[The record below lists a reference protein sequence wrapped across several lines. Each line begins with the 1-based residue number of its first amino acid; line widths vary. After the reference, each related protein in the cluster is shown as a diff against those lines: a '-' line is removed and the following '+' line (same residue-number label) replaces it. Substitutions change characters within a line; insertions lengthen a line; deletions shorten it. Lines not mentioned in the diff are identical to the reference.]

1 MLKQV
6 TLAQN
11 PMEPETWTH
20 HEVEDVRDFLLG
32 EFAEWPSSARIYHE
46 RVSLGHDVTPA
57 DEAGIERLGEL
68 PGPFY
73 VVVYPADPITI
84 IIAVVAVV
92 VVAAV
97 VLQPKIPNPALRNTQ
112 SASPNNSLSD
122 RTNAPRPLAR
132 IPDIFGTVR
141 STPDLLAQPYKVYQ
155 NHEEVEYAYMCIGRG
170 SFDVSD
176 IRDDNT
182 LALDIPGTSVEVY
195 APNTSPNSGS
205 APQLRIGTAIN
216 KPVYDVSRLN
226 AVNGQVLR
234 PPNDQS
240 VLGNNNIYFQGPNL
254 IKTSAFDFTDRFAAG
269 DVLYVTGAAVYQA
282 YVNQTKTLFAYSNG
296 FRFVIPS
303 TALPAEYAV
312 GAEIQL
318 TGALFSVTDQD
329 GFWSSSYDLSGVY
342 TIASKS
348 LETVSSSDEGG
359 TTTTYYCRVVLNSPA
374 SVNPAWSSV
383 PQGASASVGIRISSR
398 AELYNLNGTY
408 TVLSVADDTITLS
421 NPAAVNSKWSTLTT
435 SPNLSPTLYTTGSKW
450 VGPFVLDKT
459 NTQRVV
465 TNFIASNGLY
475 KDDGKNQVRFDVTL
489 ELEIT
494 PINADGSVRGAVQT
508 AQATV
513 EGSATFRSTRAVTL
527 DVSVNSPGRVR
538 VRARRVTNA
547 DLAFEGSVVDEIKW
561 KDVYAFTNVSQTNFG
576 DLTTVQSVT
585 YATAGALAVKD
596 RKLNMLV
603 TRKIPTSTSRN
614 YSFGDLTDWTA
625 YGPSTLSAAN
635 QNLRCLSGGSGNFG
649 AMVSIPEFVTGST
662 VTVSVDVVSPSLSG
676 YPLRVALYE
685 PGGPGT
691 GSAVVDIN
699 SKGSRTVTLTAT
711 RNSGGTGVAKVLFY
725 VAASPSGNSFIIDE
739 VSVTF
744 GAYFNK
750 YGFSNASDWA
760 PSTTT
765 ALSVVNGSLNAA
777 FVSGT
782 SLGAVLPLPG
792 WVTGDFADVSLD
804 VTSIG
809 GGLPSVSVGLYEMN
823 IGWVSNVLTVS
834 TTGTKTVRLTA
845 TRAVSAANARL
856 LVYSG
861 AGATGRSFAFDHLK
875 VRIFLSTPSATNAAD
890 DILLAASTDPYLGNR
905 PLSEL
910 DVNNIYET
918 VAEVRS
924 YFGHERAAEFSYTFD
939 SDNLSFEETA
949 QAIANAVF
957 CTAYRR
963 GSVIKLKFEKETTD
977 SLLLFNH
984 RNKLPGSEVRTV
996 RFGNQNNFDGVSLS
1010 YVSPEDDALITYY
1023 IPENRSAVNPQ
1034 EVETL
1039 GVRNGLQAHL
1049 HAWRAWN
1056 KIRYQNTITEFTAT
1070 QEADLLIN
1078 TDRILVADNTRSETQ
1093 DGEVLAQNVL
1103 ELTLSQPVSFAPGVT
1118 YNIFLQHADGTVESL
1133 GVSANSDPYKVVLAQ
1148 APRLPLAL
1156 EDGLFARTSFILIG
1170 NNEPRGSA
1178 FLIAEKEPQSNF
1190 TSTVRAYNYDAR
1202 YYGQDKDFI
1211 NGVVNSDG
1219 VRL

>member
-1 MLKQV
+1 MKRV

-11 PMEPETWTH
+11 PLEPETWTH
-20 HEVEDVRDFLLG
+20 HDVEDVRDFLLG

-141 STPDLLAQPYKVYQ
+141 STPDLLAQPYKLYKD
-155 NHEEVEYAYMCIGRG
+155 HEEVEYAFMCVGRG
-170 SFDVSD
+170 AFDVSD

-182 LALDIPGTSVEVY
+182 LASDIPGTSVEVY
-195 APNTSPNSGS
+195 GPYTSPNSGS

-216 KPVYDVSRLN
+216 TPVYDVARSN

-240 VLGNNNIYFQGPNL
+240 IVGVNNIRFQSPNL

-282 YVNQTKTLFAYSNG
+282 YINQTKTLFAYSNG
-296 FRFVIPS
+296 FRFVIPN
-303 TALPAEYAV
+303 TTLPAEYAV

-318 TGALFSVTDQD
+318 TGALFSVTDPD

-342 TIASKS
+342 AIASKS
-348 LETVSSSDEGG
+348 LETVTDPEGG
-359 TTTTYYCRVVLNSPA
+359 GTTYYCRVVLSSPA
-374 SVNPAWSSV
+374 STNPAWNSV
-383 PQGASASVGIRISSR
+383 PQGTSASVGIRLSSG

-421 NPAAVNSKWSTLTT
+421 NPSAVNGAWSSLTT

-450 VGPFVLDKT
+450 VGPFVVDKV
-459 NTQRVV
+459 NTSRVV
-465 TNFIASNGLY
+465 TNFLASNGLY

-527 DVSVNSPGRVR
+527 DVPVNSPGRVR

-561 KDVYAFTNVSQTNFG
+561 KDVYAFSNVSLTNFG
-576 DLTTVQSVT
+576 DVTTVQSVT

-603 TRKIPTSTSRN
+603 SRRLPN
-614 YSFGDLTDWTA
+614 RAEDWRATDSLTGWVP
-625 YGPSTLSAAN
+625 Y
-635 QNLRCLSGGSGNFG
+635 
-649 AMVSIPEFVTGST
+649 
-662 VTVSVDVVSPSLSG
+662 
-676 YPLRVALYE
+676 
-685 PGGPGT
+685 
-691 GSAVVDIN
+691 
-699 SKGSRTVTLTAT
+699 
-711 RNSGGTGVAKVLFY
+711 SGGTLSVSNRVIRC
-725 VAASPSGNSFIIDE
+725 VRTAAG
-739 VSVTF
+739 T
-744 GAYFNK
+744 GAYGAFFTIP
-750 YGFSNASDWA
+750 GGSIGDV
-760 PSTTT
+760 
-765 ALSVVNGSLNAA
+765 LDVVVDVKGYTGSLIVNTYSPALG
-777 FVSGT
+777 STSNSHTLT
-782 SLGAVLPLPG
+782 SLGPRQLKLTLNKAVP
-792 WVTGDFADVSLD
+792 
-804 VTSIG
+804 
-809 GGLPSVSVGLYEMN
+809 
-823 IGWVSNVLTVS
+823 
-834 TTGTKTVRLTA
+834 TGTTHYVAFYLSTA
-845 TRAVSAANARL
+845 PNGS
-856 LVYSG
+856 
-861 AGATGRSFAFDHLK
+861 AFDIANLSI
-875 VRIFLSTPSATNAAD
+875 RRGSTNRADLIFLATCF
-890 DILLAASTDPYLGNR
+890 DPYLGNR
-905 PLSEL
+905 SK
-910 DVNNIYET
+910 
-918 VAEVRS
+918 AEVDVTDVTNAVNAVQT
-924 YFGHERAAEFSYTFD
+924 YFGHPRAAEFCYTFD

-949 QAIANAVF
+949 QAVANAVF

-963 GSVIKLKFEKETTD
+963 GSLIKFKFEKSTED

-996 RFGNQNNFDGVSLS
+996 RFGNQNNYDGVSLS
-1010 YVSPEDDALITYY
+1010 YVSPDDDALITYY
-1023 IPENRSAVNPQ
+1023 LPEDRSAVNPQ

-1093 DGEVLAQNVL
+1093 DGEVVGQNVL
-1103 ELTLSQPVSFAPGVT
+1103 ELTLSQPVSFVPGVT

-1133 GVSANSDPYKVVLAQ
+1133 GVSPNADPYKVLLAQ

-1202 YYGQDKDFI
+1202 YYGQDKDYI